1 MGINFGLRCGDLI
14 SLRVGDVV
22 APNGE
27 FVSTFRIIE
36 EKTGKVRAMAMNG
49 SVIHALRLYIDNRY
63 GTRPVDRRDFLFT
76 SESNNKRK
84 YNDDLKAPASRYSE
98 EAGNIPLTVRSAE
111 RILKK
116 IVNDECNITVHAS
129 THMLRKT
136 FAYHFLMEAPDRN
149 RALELLS
156 MQLNHSSVAYTLRYI
171 GITQKEI
178 LDTCFKLDLGFE
190 SDVNAAPNVV
200 NIADIRERKERI
212 IQA

>member
-84 YNDDLKAPASRYSE
+84 YNGDLKAPASRYSE

-129 THMLRKT
+129 THMLLSNLFGVLVDVHTVSLPFKIT
-136 FAYHFLMEAPDRN
+136 
-149 RALELLS
+149 LLS
-156 MQLNHSSVAYTLRYI
+156 NRLLYKNTI
-171 GITQKEI
+171 
-178 LDTCFKLDLGFE
+178 
-190 SDVNAAPNVV
+190 P
-200 NIADIRERKERI
+200 
-212 IQA
+212 